1 MIFIIKKSKVRFMS
15 LVGNGR
21 HEIFVKKSK
30 LEYAYLCW
38 FMSIMGPLYSTSML
52 FLSLFLNTI
61 IASMSAK
68 D

>member
-21 HEIFVKKSK
+21 HEIFVKTSK

-38 FMSIMGPLYSTSML
+38 FMSIKGPLCSTSM
-52 FLSLFLNTI
+52 
-61 IASMSAK
+61 
-68 D
+68 